1 MNTLKSLNSNGQ
13 DVKRLDFA
21 KIPQKVEYPDLLN
34 VQIQSFKKFL
44 QEDISAKKRRQTGLQ
59 GVFQVNFPVY
69 DNKEH
74 FALEFVEYSIEKP
87 RYGVEECI
95 EKGLTYSVTL
105 KAKLRLASKDTSPN
119 KEGYMEAKEQ
129 EVYLGSIPYMTDR
142 ATFIIN
148 GAERV
153 VVSQLHRSPGVFFVE
168 TEHPNGARIWSS
180 RVIPMRGA
188 WLEFTTDINNI
199 LWVYIDRKKKFY
211 ATTLLRALGYEK
223 NEDILDLFGQ
233 VEEINVA
240 KVDLSE
246 YMGRR
251 LVNNVVDTKTGEI
264 IISTADMSLEELKLT
279 EEYIS
284 LIEKAN
290 VKKIHLLKTTRKG
303 DDPILF
309 NTIREDSTSSSEGA
323 LKKIYEE
330 LRSVEAQ
337 DAETARG
344 LLEKMFFSEKRYDL
358 GSVGRYRMNAKLSL
372 DIPTTVTVL
381 TKDDI
386 VAIVDYILK
395 LRRDEGQ
402 IDDIDHLGNRRVKT
416 VGEQL
421 ESQFN
426 LALTRMVRNVK
437 ERMNIHDEENFT
449 PQGLVNARVI
459 TTVLSSFF
467 GTSQLSQFMDQT
479 NPLAEMTHK
488 RRMSA
493 LGPGGLTRERAGFEV
508 RDVHYTHYGRLCPI
522 ETPEGPNIGLI
533 SSLAVHGRV
542 NDFGFIE
549 TPYFKVVNGIATDEI
564 VFLSAAQ
571 EDEYKIAQANTPVDQ
586 KGRITSE
593 RVRARHHGDFILE
606 KPSEIHFMDI
616 ATNQIV
622 SPAAA
627 LIPFLEHDDANRA
640 LMGANMQR
648 QAVPLIKNEAP
659 VVGTGLERKVAVDSR
674 TLVVAEHDG
683 VVQYVDGSRIVV
695 KYDINEKSDEVIA
708 SFEDLKTAEY
718 KLRKFFRTNQDTTVN
733 QKPLVKVG
741 QRFKKGEVLADGCST
756 ENGELALGR
765 NVLVA
770 FMPWHGYNFEDAV
783 IVSEELVAED
793 AFTSLHIQSLE
804 TSVRDTK
811 RGEEELTR
819 DIPNVSEE
827 MTKDLDDNGIV
838 RVGAEVIEN
847 DILVGK
853 ITPKGE
859 TDVTPEEKLLRA
871 IFGDKAGDV
880 KDASLKAPPGMRGVV
895 IDTKL
900 FSRKKKDAESKKEE
914 KKRLEEIEKWLKT
927 VKGEVQE
934 KFIGK
939 LTEVLE
945 EEVSAGIRA
954 KDGSVAI
961 RSGTVLKRETF
972 QKFEDLEKLDFTEPW
987 VESSRKNR
995 LIEQIYRNYHVRV
1008 LDLEEEARRER
1019 NKAITGDEL
1028 PPGIV
1033 QLAKVYVASKRKLQV
1048 GDKMAGRHGN
1058 KGVVSIVV
1066 PKEDMPFLPDGTP
1079 VGMVL
1084 NPLGVPSRMNIG
1096 QLYETALGWA
1106 AEKLGVKYASPIFDG
1121 ATWEEVQGELRK
1133 AGLNENSKT
1142 VLYDG
1147 KGGETFANEVTV
1159 GYMYMM
1165 KLDHLVEDKIHAR
1178 STGQYSLIT
1187 QQPLGG
1193 KAQFGGQRFGE
1204 MEVWALE
1211 AYGAA
1216 HVLQEMLTVKSD
1228 DVPGRSKLFES
1239 LVKGD
1244 NTSEP
1249 GVPEAFSV
1257 LVRELQGL
1265 GLEVKVMHDGEFSR
1279 SDERK

>member
-13 DVKRLDFA
+13 DSVRSNFA
-21 KIPQKVEYPDLLN
+21 KIPQRVDYPDLLD

-44 QEDISAKKRRQTGLQ
+44 QEDVAPKKRKANGLQ
-59 GVFQVNFPVY
+59 GVFQLNFPVY

-74 FALEFVEYSIEKP
+74 FALDFVEYSIEKP

-105 KAKLRLASKDTSPN
+105 KAKLRLASKDMDPG

-188 WLEFTTDINNI
+188 WLEFTTDINNM
-199 LWVYIDRKKKFY
+199 LWVYIDRKKKFF

-223 NEDILDLFGQ
+223 NEDILNLFDQ
-233 VEEINVA
+233 VEEVTLS
-240 KVDLSE
+240 KVDLND
-246 YMGRR
+246 YIGRR
-251 LVNNVVDTKTGEI
+251 LVNDVVDTKTGEI
-264 IISTADMSLEELKLT
+264 IIETTDLSLEELKLT
-279 EEYIS
+279 EEHID
-284 LIEKAN
+284 LIKKSS
-290 VKKIHLLKTTRKG
+290 VKKIKFLKTTRKG

-309 NTIREDSTSSSEGA
+309 NTIREDATGSSEVA
-323 LKKIYEE
+323 LKKIYQE

-337 DAETARG
+337 DTETARG

-358 GSVGRYRMNAKLSL
+358 GNVGRYRMNAKLTL
-372 DIPTTVTVL
+372 EIPTTVTVL
-381 TKDDI
+381 TKEDI
-386 VAIVDYILK
+386 TAIIDYMLK
-395 LRRDEGQ
+395 LRRDEGS

-459 TTVLSSFF
+459 TTVLNSFF

-533 SSLAVHGRV
+533 SSLAVHARV

-549 TPYFKVVNGIATDEI
+549 TPYFKVVNGAVTDEI

-571 EDEYKIAQANTPVDQ
+571 EDEYKIAQANTPVDE
-586 KGRITSE
+586 KRKIATD
-593 RVRARHHGDFILE
+593 RVRARFHGDFILD
-606 KPSEIHFMDI
+606 KASEIHFMDI

-659 VVGTGLERKVAVDSR
+659 VVGTGLEGKVAIDSR
-674 TLVVAEHDG
+674 TLIIAEHDG
-683 VVQYVDGSRIVV
+683 VVQDVDASRIIVR
-695 KYDINEKSDEVIA
+695 YDINEKSDEVIA
-708 SFEDLKTAEY
+708 SFQDLRTAEY
-718 KLRKFFRTNQDTTVN
+718 RLRKFFRTNQDTTVN
-733 QKPLVKVG
+733 QKPLVKAG

-756 ENGELALGR
+756 ENGELALGK

-783 IVSEELVAED
+783 IVSEELVSQD
-793 AFTSLHIQSLE
+793 AFTSIHIQSLE

-827 MTKDLDDNGIV
+827 MTKNLDDNGVI
-838 RVGAEVIEN
+838 RSGAEVIEN

-927 VKGEVQE
+927 AKSEVHE
-934 KFIGK
+934 KLIGK
-939 LTEVLE
+939 LAEVLE
-945 EEVSAGIRA
+945 DEESAGIRT
-954 KDGSVAI
+954 KDGAVAI

-972 QKFEDLEKLDFTEPW
+972 EKFDDLERLDFTEPW
-987 VESSRKNR
+987 VESARKNK
-995 LIEQIYRNYHVRV
+995 LVEQIHRNYHIRI

-1033 QLAKVYVASKRKLQV
+1033 QLAKIYVASKRKLQV

-1066 PKEDMPFLPDGTP
+1066 PKEDMPFLPDGTS

-1106 AEKLGVKYASPIFDG
+1106 ATKLGVKYASPIFDG
-1121 ATWEEVQGELRK
+1121 ATWEEVQGELRR
-1133 AGLNENSKT
+1133 AGLDENSKT
-1142 VLYDG
+1142 VLIDG
-1147 KGGETFANEVTV
+1147 KSGEEFANEVTV

-1211 AYGAA
+1211 AYGAS
-1216 HVLQEMLTVKSD
+1216 HILQEILTVKSD

-1239 LVKGD
+1239 LVKGE
-1244 NTSEP
+1244 NTPS
-1249 GVPEAFSV
+1249 PEFLKR
-1257 LVRELQGL
+1257 LVYWFVSSKG
-1265 GLEVKVMHDGEFSR
+1265 
-1279 SDERK
+1279 SDSK

>member
-1 MNTLKSLNSNGQ
+1 LKSLNSNGQ
-13 DVKRLDFA
+13 ERFNFA
-21 KIPQKVEYPDLLN
+21 KIPQKVDYPDLLD

-44 QEDISAKKRRQTGLQ
+44 QEDIASKRRKAMGLQ
-59 GVFQVNFPVY
+59 GVFQLNFPIY

-74 FALEFVEYSIEKP
+74 FALDFVEYSIEKP

-105 KAKLRLASKDTSPN
+105 KAKLRLASKDPDPG
-119 KEGYMEAKEQ
+119 KEGFMEAKEQ

-223 NEDILDLFGQ
+223 NEDILDLFDQ
-233 VEEINVA
+233 VEEITLS
-240 KVDLSE
+240 KVDLEE
-246 YMGRR
+246 YVGRR
-251 LVNNVVDTKTGEI
+251 LVSDVVDTKTGEVI
-264 IISTADMSLEELKLT
+264 VDTADASLEELKLT
-279 EEYIS
+279 EENIA
-284 LIEKAN
+284 IIKEAN
-290 VKKIHLLKTTRKG
+290 VKKIKLLKTTRKG

-309 NTIREDSTSSSEGA
+309 NTIREDSTGSSEVA
-323 LKKIYEE
+323 LKKIYQE

-337 DAETARG
+337 DTDTARG

-358 GSVGRYRMNAKLSL
+358 GNVGRYRMNAKLSL
-372 DIPTTVTVL
+372 EIPTTVTVL
-381 TKDDI
+381 AKEDI
-386 VAIVDYILK
+386 VAIIDYMLK

-459 TTVLSSFF
+459 TTVLNSFF

-549 TPYFKVVNGIATDEI
+549 TPYFKVVNGVASDEI
-564 VFLSAAQ
+564 IFLSAAQ
-571 EDEYKIAQANTPVDQ
+571 EDEYKIAQANTPVDE
-586 KGRITSE
+586 KGRLATD
-593 RVRARHHGDFILE
+593 RVRARFHGDFILE
-606 KPSEIHFMDI
+606 KPSEIQFMDI

-674 TLVVAEHDG
+674 TLVMAEHDG
-683 VVQYVDGSRIVV
+683 VVEDVDASRIVV
-695 KYDINEKSDEVIA
+695 KYDINERSDEVVA
-708 SFEDLKTAEY
+708 SFEDLRTAEY

-741 QRFKKGEVLADGCST
+741 QRFKKGDVLADGCST

-783 IVSEELVAED
+783 IVSEEMVSHD
-793 AFTSLHIQSLE
+793 AFTSIHIQSLE

-827 MTKDLDDNGIV
+827 MTKNLDDNGVI
-838 RVGAEVIEN
+838 RVGAEVVEN

-900 FSRKKKDAESKKEE
+900 FARKKKDAESKKEE

-927 VKGEVQE
+927 VKSEVHA
-934 KFIGK
+934 KLIDK
-939 LTEVLE
+939 LTDVLDGE
-945 EEVSAGIRA
+945 ESTGIRA

-972 QKFEDLEKLDFTEPW
+972 EKFDDLEKLDFSEPW
-987 VESSRKNR
+987 VESARKNR
-995 LIEQIYRNYHVRV
+995 LIEQIHRNYHMRI

-1033 QLAKVYVASKRKLQV
+1033 QLAKIYVASKRKLQV

-1079 VGMVL
+1079 VDMVL

-1106 AEKLGVKYASPIFDG
+1106 AEKIGVKYASPIFDG

-1133 AGLNENSKT
+1133 AGLDENSKT

-1147 KGGETFANEVTV
+1147 KSGEKFSNEVTV
-1159 GYMYMM
+1159 GVMYMM

-1211 AYGAA
+1211 AYGAS
-1216 HVLQEMLTVKSD
+1216 HILQEILTVKSD

-1239 LVKGD
+1239 LVKGE
-1244 NTSEP
+1244 NTPEP
-1249 GVPEAFSV
+1249 GIPEAFSV

-1265 GLEVKVMHDGEFSR
+1265 GLEVKVLHESEYAR
-1279 SDERK
+1279 SNNGK

>member
-1 MNTLKSLNSNGQ
+1 MTTLKNVNSNGQ
-13 DVKRLDFA
+13 DAVRISFA
-21 KIPQKVEYPDLLN
+21 KIPQRVDYPDLLD

-44 QEDISAKKRRQTGLQ
+44 QEDAPVKKRKSTGLQ
-59 GVFQVNFPVY
+59 GVFQMNFPIY

-74 FALEFVEYSIEKP
+74 FALDFVEYSIEKP
-87 RYGVEECI
+87 RYGVDECI

-105 KAKLRLASKDTSPN
+105 KAKLRLASKDSDPG
-119 KEGYMEAKEQ
+119 KEGFMEAKEQ

-188 WLEFTTDINNI
+188 WLEFTTDINNV

-223 NEDILDLFGQ
+223 DEDILQLFSQ
-233 VEEINVA
+233 VEEVSLA
-240 KVDLSE
+240 KTDPNTLL
-246 YMGRR
+246 GRR
-251 LVNNVVDTKTGEI
+251 VVSDVVDTKTGEI
-264 IISTADMSLEELKLT
+264 IIDTDGASLEELKIT
-279 EEYIS
+279 EEH
-284 LIEKAN
+284 LELLQKAN
-290 VKKIHLLKTTRKG
+290 VKKIRLLKATRKG

-309 NTIREDSTSSSEGA
+309 NTIRQDSTSSSEGA

-337 DAETARG
+337 DTETARG

-358 GSVGRYRMNAKLSL
+358 GNVGRYRMNAKLTL
-372 DIPTTVTVL
+372 DIPTTTTVL
-381 TKDDI
+381 TKEDI
-386 VAIVDYILK
+386 VAIIDYMLK

-459 TTVLSSFF
+459 TTVLNSFF

-549 TPYFKVVNGIATDEI
+549 TPYFKVVNGIASEEI

-571 EDEYKIAQANTPVDQ
+571 EDEYKIAQANTPVDE
-586 KGRITSE
+586 KGKITTD
-593 RVRARHHGDFILE
+593 RVRARFHGDFILE
-606 KPSEIHFMDI
+606 KPSEIQFMDV

-648 QAVPLIKNEAP
+648 QAVPLINSESP
-659 VVGTGLERKVAVDSR
+659 VVGTGLEKKVAADSR
-674 TLVVAEHDG
+674 TLVIAEHEG
-683 VVQYVDGSRIVV
+683 VVQYVDGSRIIV

-708 SFEDLKTAEY
+708 SFEDLRTAEY
-718 KLRKFFRTNQDTTVN
+718 RLRKFFRTNQDTTVN

-756 ENGELALGR
+756 QDGELALGR
-765 NVLVA
+765 NIMVA

-783 IVSEELVAED
+783 IVSEDLVAND

-827 MTKDLDDNGIV
+827 MTKDLDDNGII
-838 RVGAEVIEN
+838 RVGAEIMEN

-927 VKGEVQE
+927 AKAEVQD
-934 KFIGK
+934 K
-939 LTEVLE
+939 LIDKLGTVLDD
-945 EEVSAGIRA
+945 EVSTGIRA

-961 RSGTVLKRETF
+961 RSGTALKKETF
-972 QKFEDLEKLDFTEPW
+972 LKFDDLDKLDFTEPW
-987 VESSRKNR
+987 VESARKNK
-995 LIEQIYRNYHVRV
+995 LIEQIYRNYHVRI

-1066 PKEDMPFLPDGTP
+1066 PREDMPFLPDGTP
-1079 VGMVL
+1079 VEMVL

-1106 AEKLGVKYASPIFDG
+1106 AKRLGVKYASPIFDG

-1133 AGLNENSKT
+1133 AGLSESSKT
-1142 VLYDG
+1142 VLFDG
-1147 KGGETFANEVTV
+1147 KSGEKFTNEVTV
-1159 GYMYMM
+1159 GCMYMM

-1211 AYGAA
+1211 AYGAS
-1216 HVLQEMLTVKSD
+1216 HILQEMLTVKSD

-1239 LVKGD
+1239 LVKGE
-1244 NTSEP
+1244 NTPEP
-1249 GVPEAFSV
+1249 GIPEAFSV

-1265 GLEVKVMHDGEFSR
+1265 GLEVKVMHDGEFAR
-1279 SDERK
+1279 SEEVK

>member
-1 MNTLKSLNSNGQ
+1 MKSLNSNGQ
-13 DVKRLDFA
+13 DSVRLSFA
-21 KIPQKVEYPDLLN
+21 KIPQRVDYPDLLY
-34 VQIQSFKKFL
+34 VQMQSFKKFL
-44 QEDISAKKRRQTGLQ
+44 QEDVVPKRRKSTGLQ

-74 FALEFVEYSIEKP
+74 FALDFVEYSIEKP
-87 RYGVEECI
+87 RYGVDECI

-105 KAKLRLASKDTSPN
+105 KAKLRLASKDPDPA
-119 KEGYMEAKEQ
+119 KEGFMDAKEQ

-180 RVIPMRGA
+180 RIIPMRGA
-188 WLEFTTDINNI
+188 WLEFTTDINNV

-223 NEDILDLFGQ
+223 DEDILELFGQ
-233 VEEINVA
+233 VEEVSVSKI
-240 KVDLSE
+240 DLNE
-246 YMGRR
+246 YIGRR
-251 LVNNVVDTKTGEI
+251 LVSDVVDTKTGEI
-264 IISTADMSLEELKLT
+264 IIDTAEASLEELKLT
-279 EEYIS
+279 EEHIG
-284 LIEKAN
+284 LIKKAN
-290 VKKIHLLKTTRKG
+290 VKKLQFLKATRKG

-309 NTIREDSTSSSEGA
+309 NTIREDSTISSEGA
-323 LKKIYEE
+323 LKKIYQE

-337 DAETARG
+337 DTETARG

-372 DIPTTVTVL
+372 DIPTTITVL
-381 TKDDI
+381 TKEDI
-386 VAIVDYILK
+386 VAIVDYMLK

-459 TTVLSSFF
+459 TTVLNSFF

-533 SSLAVHGRV
+533 SSLAIHGRV

-549 TPYFKVVNGIATDEI
+549 TPYFKVVNGVETDEI

-571 EDEYKIAQANTPVDQ
+571 EDEYRIAQANTPVDE
-586 KGRITSE
+586 KGRITVD
-593 RVRARHHGDFILE
+593 RVRARFHGDFILE
-606 KPSEIHFMDI
+606 KPSEIHFMDV

-648 QAVPLIKNEAP
+648 QAVPLIDNEAP

-683 VVQYVDGSRIVV
+683 IVQYADGSRIIV
-695 KYDINEKSDEVIA
+695 KYDINEKSDEVLA
-708 SFEDLKTAEY
+708 SFEDLRTAEY

-733 QKPLVKVG
+733 QKPLVEVG
-741 QRFKKGEVLADGCST
+741 QRFKKGDVIADGCST

-765 NVLVA
+765 NILVA

-783 IVSEELVAED
+783 IVSEDLVAHD

-827 MTKDLDDNGIV
+827 MTKDLDDNGII
-838 RVGAEVIEN
+838 RVGAEIIEN

-927 VKGEVQE
+927 AKSEVQE
-934 KFIGK
+934 KLIDK
-939 LTEVLE
+939 LMEILE
-945 EEVSAGIRA
+945 DETSVGIRT
-954 KDGSVAI
+954 KDGAVAI

-972 QKFEDLEKLDFTEPW
+972 QKFEGLERLDFTEPW
-987 VESSRKNR
+987 VDSPRKNR
-995 LIEQIYRNYHVRV
+995 LVEQIHRNYHTRI
-1008 LDLEEEARRER
+1008 LDIEEEARRER

-1079 VGMVL
+1079 VEMVL

-1106 AEKLGVKYASPIFDG
+1106 AKKLGVKYASPIFDG

-1133 AGLNENSKT
+1133 AGLSESSKT
-1142 VLYDG
+1142 ILHDG
-1147 KGGETFANEVTV
+1147 KSGDKFANEVTV

-1211 AYGAA
+1211 AYGAG

-1228 DVPGRSKLFES
+1228 DVPGRSKLFEA
-1239 LVKGD
+1239 LVKGE
-1244 NTSEP
+1244 NTPEP
-1249 GVPEAFSV
+1249 GIPEAFSV

-1265 GLEVKVMHDGEFSR
+1265 GLEVKVMHDVEFAR
-1279 SDERK
+1279 SDDRK

>member
-1 MNTLKSLNSNGQ
+1 MKNLNSNDQ
-13 DVKRLDFA
+13 DLRLSFA
-21 KIPQKVEYPDLLN
+21 KIPQKVDYPDLLN
-34 VQIQSFKKFL
+34 VQIDSFKKFL
-44 QEDISAKKRRQTGLQ
+44 QEDIAPKRRKSVGLQ
-59 GVFQVNFPVY
+59 GVFQVNFPIY

-74 FALEFVEYSIEKP
+74 FALDFVDYSIEKP
-87 RYGVEECI
+87 RYGVDECI

-105 KAKLRLASKDTSPN
+105 KARLRLASKDPDPN

-168 TEHPNGARIWSS
+168 AEHPNGARLWSS

-188 WLEFTTDINNI
+188 WLEFTTDISNV

-223 NEDILDLFGQ
+223 NENILDLFGQ
-233 VEEINVA
+233 VEEINIA
-240 KVDLSE
+240 RVDLDT
-246 YMGRR
+246 YVGRR
-251 LVNNVVDTKTGEI
+251 LVGDVVDTKTGEI
-264 IISTADMSLEELKLT
+264 IIDTSDFSIEELKLT
-279 EEYIS
+279 EEYIG
-284 LIEKAN
+284 LIKKAN
-290 VKKIHLLKTTRKG
+290 VKKLQLLKATRKG
-303 DDPILF
+303 DDPMVL

-337 DAETARG
+337 DTETARG

-358 GSVGRYRMNAKLSL
+358 GDVGRYRMNAKLSL
-372 DIPTTVTVL
+372 DIPTTTTVL
-381 TKDDI
+381 TKEDI
-386 VAIVDYILK
+386 VAIIDYMLK
-395 LRRDEGQ
+395 LRREEGQ

-426 LALTRMVRNVK
+426 LALTRMVRNVR

-459 TTVLSSFF
+459 TTVLNSFF

-533 SSLAVHGRV
+533 SSLAVHARV

-549 TPYFKVVNGIATDEI
+549 TPYFKVVNGIETDEI

-571 EDEYKIAQANTPVDQ
+571 EDEYIIAQANTPIDG
-586 KGRITSE
+586 KGKITAD

-606 KPSEIHFMDI
+606 KPPEIHFMDV
-616 ATNQIV
+616 APNQIV

-648 QAVPLIKNEAP
+648 QAVPLIRNEAP

-674 TLVVAEHDG
+674 TMIIAAHDG
-683 VVQYVDGSRIVV
+683 VVQDVDASRIVV
-695 KYDINEKSDEVIA
+695 KYDINERSDEVIA
-708 SFEDLKTAEY
+708 SFEDLRTAEY
-718 KLRKFFRTNQDTTVN
+718 RLRKFFRTNQDTTVN
-733 QKPLVKVG
+733 QKPLVKAG
-741 QRFKKGEVLADGCST
+741 QRFVKGDVLADGCST

-765 NVLVA
+765 NVFVA

-783 IVSEELVAED
+783 VVSEDLVSLDE
-793 AFTSLHIQSLE
+793 FTSIHIQSLE

-827 MTKDLDDNGIV
+827 MTKDLDDNGII
-838 RVGAEVIEN
+838 RTGAEVIEN

-927 VKGEVQE
+927 AKSEVHD
-934 KFIGK
+934 K
-939 LTEVLE
+939 LINKLSEVLE
-945 EEVSAGIRA
+945 DEASAGIRT
-954 KDGSVAI
+954 KDGAVAI

-972 QKFEDLEKLDFTEPW
+972 EKFEDLEKLDFTEPW
-987 VESSRKNR
+987 VESARKNR
-995 LIEQIYRNYHVRV
+995 LIEQIHRNYHMRV
-1008 LDLEEEARRER
+1008 LDIEEEARRER

-1033 QLAKVYVASKRKLQV
+1033 QLAKIYVASKRKLQV

-1066 PKEDMPFLPDGTP
+1066 PKEDMPFMPDGTP
-1079 VGMVL
+1079 VEMVL

-1106 AEKLGVKYASPIFDG
+1106 ATKLGVKYASPIFDG
-1121 ATWEEVQGELRK
+1121 ATWEEVQGELVK
-1133 AGLNENSKT
+1133 AGLNESSKT
-1142 VLYDG
+1142 VLHDG
-1147 KGGETFANEVTV
+1147 MSGEPFANEVTV

-1211 AYGAA
+1211 AYGAS
-1216 HVLQEMLTVKSD
+1216 HILQEVLTVKSD

-1239 LVKGD
+1239 LVKGE
-1244 NTSEP
+1244 NTPEP
-1249 GVPEAFSV
+1249 GIPEAFSV

-1265 GLEVKVMHDGEFSR
+1265 GLEVKVLHDGELAR
-1279 SDERK
+1279 SDNGK

>member
-1 MNTLKSLNSNGQ
+1 MKNVNSNGQ
-13 DVKRLDFA
+13 DSGRVNFA
-21 KIPQKVEYPDLLN
+21 KIPQRVDYPDLLD
-34 VQIQSFKKFL
+34 VQIQSFKRFL
-44 QEDISAKKRRQTGLQ
+44 QEDLSAKKRRQTGLQ

-74 FALEFVEYSIEKP
+74 FALDFVEYSIEKP

-105 KAKLRLASKDTSPN
+105 KARLRLASKDPDPG
-119 KEGYMEAKEQ
+119 KEGFMEAKEQ

-188 WLEFTTDINNI
+188 WLEFTTDINNV

-223 NEDILDLFGQ
+223 NEDILDLFHQ
-233 VEEINVA
+233 VEEVNIGKMENEE
-240 KVDLSE
+240 LL
-246 YMGRR
+246 GRR
-251 LVNNVVDTKTGEI
+251 LVGDVVDTKTGEVI
-264 IISTADMSLEELKLT
+264 IDTSDASLEELKLT
-279 EEYIS
+279 EEQIE
-284 LIEKAN
+284 LIKSAN
-290 VKKIHLLKTTRKG
+290 VKKLRLLKTTRKG
-303 DDPILF
+303 DDPILL

-358 GSVGRYRMNAKLSL
+358 GNVGRYRMNAKLTL
-372 DIPTTVTVL
+372 EIPTTTTVL

-386 VAIVDYILK
+386 VAIIDYMLK

-459 TTVLSSFF
+459 TTVLNSFF

-549 TPYFKVVNGIATDEI
+549 TPYFKVVNGAVTEEI

-571 EDEYKIAQANTPVDQ
+571 EDEYKIAQANTEVDE
-586 KGRITSE
+586 KGRLIGE

-606 KPSEIHFMDI
+606 KPGEVHFMDI

-648 QAVPLIKNEAP
+648 QAVPLIASEAP
-659 VVGTGLERKVAVDSR
+659 VVGTGMERRVAVDSR
-674 TLVVAEHDG
+674 TLVTAEHDG
-683 VVQYVDGSRIVV
+683 VVVEVDGSHLVV
-695 KYDINEKSDEVIA
+695 KYDINERSDEVVS
-708 SFEDLKTAEY
+708 SFEDLRTAEY

-733 QKPLVKVG
+733 QKPLVKIG
-741 QRFKKGEVLADGCST
+741 QRFKKGDVLADGCST
-756 ENGELALGR
+756 EKGELALGR

-783 IVSEELVAED
+783 IVSEDIVSRD
-793 AFTSLHIQSLE
+793 AFTSIHIQSLE

-827 MTKDLDDNGIV
+827 MTKDLDDNGII
-838 RVGAEVIEN
+838 RVGAEVHEN

-914 KKRLEEIEKWLKT
+914 KKRLEEIEKWLKAAKT
-927 VKGEVQE
+927 EVQE
-934 KFIGK
+934 KLVDK
-939 LTEVLE
+939 LTALLE
-945 EEVSAGIRA
+945 EETSTGIRA
-954 KDGSVAI
+954 KDGSVVI
-961 RSGTVLKRETF
+961 RSGTSLKRETF
-972 QKFEDLEKLDFTEPW
+972 QKIDDLERLDFSEPW
-987 VESSRKNR
+987 VDNARKNR
-995 LIEQIYRNYHVRV
+995 LIEQIYKNYHTRV

-1079 VGMVL
+1079 VQMVL

-1106 AEKLGVKYASPIFDG
+1106 AKKLGVKYASPIFDG
-1121 ATWEEVQGELRK
+1121 ATWEEVADELRK

-1147 KGGETFANEVTV
+1147 KSGEKFSNEVTV

-1211 AYGAA
+1211 AYGAS

-1239 LVKGD
+1239 LVKGE
-1244 NTSEP
+1244 NTPEP
-1249 GVPEAFSV
+1249 GIPEAFSV

-1265 GLEVKVMHDGEFSR
+1265 GLEVKVMHDGEFAR
-1279 SDERK
+1279 SDDRK

>member
-1 MNTLKSLNSNGQ
+1 MTTLKSLDSNGQ
-13 DVKRLDFA
+13 NSQRLNFA
-21 KIPQKVEYPDLLN
+21 KIPQKVDYPDLLN

-44 QEDISAKKRRQTGLQ
+44 QEDVTPKRRKATGLQ

-74 FALEFVEYSIEKP
+74 FALGFVEYSIEKP

-105 KAKLRLASKDTSPN
+105 KAKLRLASKDADPG
-119 KEGYMEAKEQ
+119 KEGFMEAKEQ

-223 NEDILDLFGQ
+223 NEDILQLFSQ
-233 VEEINVA
+233 VEEVSLA
-240 KVDLSE
+240 KIDLNE
-246 YMGRR
+246 FIGRR
-251 LVNNVVDTKTGEI
+251 LVSDVVDTKTGEI
-264 IISTADMSLEELKLT
+264 IIDTADMSLEELRLT
-279 EEYIS
+279 EEHIG
-284 LIEKAN
+284 LIKKAN
-290 VKKIHLLKTTRKG
+290 VKKLQFLRTTRKG

-337 DAETARG
+337 DTETARG

-358 GSVGRYRMNAKLSL
+358 GNVGRYRMNAKLSL

-381 TKDDI
+381 TKEDI
-386 VAIVDYILK
+386 VAIVDYMLK

-459 TTVLSSFF
+459 TTVLNSFF

-533 SSLAVHGRV
+533 SSLAVHARV

-549 TPYFKVVNGIATDEI
+549 TPYFKVVNGVATEEI

-571 EDEYKIAQANTPVDQ
+571 EDEYRIAQANTPVDE
-586 KGRITSE
+586 KGRITAE
-593 RVRARHHGDFILE
+593 RVRARFHGDFILE

-616 ATNQIV
+616 STNQIV

-648 QAVPLIKNEAP
+648 QAVPLIRNEAP
-659 VVGTGLERKVAVDSR
+659 LVGTGLEGKVAVDSR

-683 VVQYVDGSRIVV
+683 NVQDVDGSRIVV
-695 KYDINEKSDEVIA
+695 KYDINEKSDEVVA
-708 SFEDLKTAEY
+708 SFEDLRTAEY

-733 QKPLVKVG
+733 QKPLVNLG

-783 IVSEELVAED
+783 IVSEDLVAED
-793 AFTSLHIQSLE
+793 AFTSIHIQSLE

-900 FSRKKKDAESKKEE
+900 FSRRRRTLSQRR
-914 KKRLEEIEKWLKT
+914 KR
-927 VKGEVQE
+927 
-934 KFIGK
+934 
-939 LTEVLE
+939 
-945 EEVSAGIRA
+945 
-954 KDGSVAI
+954 
-961 RSGTVLKRETF
+961 
-972 QKFEDLEKLDFTEPW
+972 
-987 VESSRKNR
+987 
-995 LIEQIYRNYHVRV
+995 
-1008 LDLEEEARRER
+1008 
-1019 NKAITGDEL
+1019 
-1028 PPGIV
+1028 
-1033 QLAKVYVASKRKLQV
+1033 
-1048 GDKMAGRHGN
+1048 
-1058 KGVVSIVV
+1058 
-1066 PKEDMPFLPDGTP
+1066 
-1079 VGMVL
+1079 
-1084 NPLGVPSRMNIG
+1084 
-1096 QLYETALGWA
+1096 
-1106 AEKLGVKYASPIFDG
+1106 
-1121 ATWEEVQGELRK
+1121 
-1133 AGLNENSKT
+1133 
-1142 VLYDG
+1142 
-1147 KGGETFANEVTV
+1147 
-1159 GYMYMM
+1159 
-1165 KLDHLVEDKIHAR
+1165 
-1178 STGQYSLIT
+1178 
-1187 QQPLGG
+1187 
-1193 KAQFGGQRFGE
+1193 
-1204 MEVWALE
+1204 
-1211 AYGAA
+1211 
-1216 HVLQEMLTVKSD
+1216 
-1228 DVPGRSKLFES
+1228 
-1239 LVKGD
+1239 
-1244 NTSEP
+1244 
-1249 GVPEAFSV
+1249 
-1257 LVRELQGL
+1257 
-1265 GLEVKVMHDGEFSR
+1265 R
-1279 SDERK
+1279 SDWKKLKSG

>member
-1 MNTLKSLNSNGQ
+1 MKSLNSNGQ
-13 DVKRLDFA
+13 DSVRLSFA
-21 KIPQKVEYPDLLN
+21 KIPQKVDYPDLLY
-34 VQIQSFKKFL
+34 VQMQSFKKFL
-44 QEDISAKKRRQTGLQ
+44 QEDVVPKRRKSTGLQ

-74 FALEFVEYSIEKP
+74 FALGFVEYSIEKP
-87 RYGVEECI
+87 RYGVDECI

-105 KAKLRLASKDTSPN
+105 KAKLRLASKDPDPA
-119 KEGYMEAKEQ
+119 KEGFMDAKEQ

-188 WLEFTTDINNI
+188 WLEFTTDINNV

-223 NEDILDLFGQ
+223 DEDILELFGQ
-233 VEEINVA
+233 VEEVSVSKI
-240 KVDLSE
+240 DLNE
-246 YMGRR
+246 YIGRR
-251 LVNNVVDTKTGEI
+251 LVSDVADTKTGEI
-264 IISTADMSLEELKLT
+264 IIDTAEASLEELKLT
-279 EEYIS
+279 EEHIA
-284 LIEKAN
+284 LIKKAN
-290 VKKIHLLKTTRKG
+290 VKKLQFLKATRKG

-309 NTIREDSTSSSEGA
+309 NTIREDSTISSEGA
-323 LKKIYEE
+323 LKKIYQE

-337 DAETARG
+337 DTETARG

-372 DIPTTVTVL
+372 DIPTTITVL
-381 TKDDI
+381 TKEDI
-386 VAIVDYILK
+386 VAIVDYMLK

-459 TTVLSSFF
+459 TTVLNSFF

-533 SSLAVHGRV
+533 SSLAIHGRV

-549 TPYFKVVNGIATDEI
+549 TPYFKVVNGVETDEI

-571 EDEYKIAQANTPVDQ
+571 EDEYRIAQANTPVDE
-586 KGRITSE
+586 KGRITVD
-593 RVRARHHGDFILE
+593 RVRARFHGDFILE
-606 KPSEIHFMDI
+606 KPSEIHFMDV

-648 QAVPLIKNEAP
+648 QAVPLIDNEAP

-674 TLVVAEHDG
+674 TLVAAEHDG
-683 VVQYVDGSRIVV
+683 IVQYADGSRIVV
-695 KYDINEKSDEVIA
+695 KYDINEKSDEVLA
-708 SFEDLKTAEY
+708 SFEDLRTAEY

-733 QKPLVKVG
+733 QKPLVEVG
-741 QRFKKGEVLADGCST
+741 QRFKKGDVLADGCST

-765 NVLVA
+765 NILVA

-783 IVSEELVAED
+783 IVSEDLVAHD

-827 MTKDLDDNGIV
+827 MTKDLDDYGII
-838 RVGAEVIEN
+838 RVGAEIIEN

-927 VKGEVQE
+927 AKSEVQE
-934 KFIGK
+934 KLIDK
-939 LTEVLE
+939 LTEILE
-945 EEVSAGIRA
+945 DETSVGIRT
-954 KDGSVAI
+954 KDGAVAI

-972 QKFEDLEKLDFTEPW
+972 QKFEGLERLDFTEPW
-987 VESSRKNR
+987 VDSPRKNR
-995 LIEQIYRNYHVRV
+995 LVEQIHRNYHTRI
-1008 LDLEEEARRER
+1008 LDIEEEARRER

-1079 VGMVL
+1079 VEMVL

-1106 AEKLGVKYASPIFDG
+1106 AKKLGVKYASPIFDG

-1133 AGLNENSKT
+1133 AGLSESSKT
-1142 VLYDG
+1142 VLHDG
-1147 KGGETFANEVTV
+1147 KSGDKFANEVTV

-1211 AYGAA
+1211 AYGAG

-1228 DVPGRSKLFES
+1228 DVPGRSKLFEA
-1239 LVKGD
+1239 LVKGE
-1244 NTSEP
+1244 NTPEP
-1249 GVPEAFSV
+1249 GIPEAFSV

-1265 GLEVKVMHDGEFSR
+1265 GLEVKVMHDVEFAR
-1279 SDERK
+1279 SDDRK